1 MPTRS
6 RPSLTARHSPLIN
19 LRSRTPNLILALFSA
34 DQVSAS
40 FAALDVSAGGGY
52 QTTNPHSAGSAK
64 QSACALPVK

>member
-19 LRSRTPNLILALFSA
+19 LRSRTPNLMLALFSA

-40 FAALDVSAGGGY
+40 FAALDVSAGGY
-52 QTTNPHSAGSAK
+52 QTTSPHSAGSAK